1 MQSRRL
7 WPAIFRQAVFLN
19 GRCILLTALQLTA
32 ARRAVLGRLPSP
44 NHEDP
49 VAAYAASQTTGPIT
63 LPDKLFTMSLSRLSL
78 PSLDGNIDA
87 AASCASNSLPQ

>member
-32 ARRAVLGRLPSP
+32 ARRAVLGRW
-44 NHEDP
+44 H
-49 VAAYAASQTTGPIT
+49 
-63 LPDKLFTMSLSRLSL
+63 KRH
-78 PSLDGNIDA
+78 
-87 AASCASNSLPQ
+87 